1 VTTQLHLLE
10 GGSNV
15 RRLDARTR
23 TSGRKGIEEA
33 RRRLAALEPPQP
45 RVPGGEL
52 SQAS

>member
-10 GGSNV
+10 GTGNV

-23 TSGRKGIEEA
+23 TTGRQGIAEA
-33 RRRLAALEPPQP
+33 RRRLAALQPPQP

-52 SQAS
+52 SRAS